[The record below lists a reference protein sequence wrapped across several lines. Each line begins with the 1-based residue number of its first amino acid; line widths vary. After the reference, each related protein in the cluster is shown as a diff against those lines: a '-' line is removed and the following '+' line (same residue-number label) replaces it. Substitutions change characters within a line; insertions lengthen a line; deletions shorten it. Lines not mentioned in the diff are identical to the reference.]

1 MLVGTHQPDCR
12 IDCGRNLQPVCRTVF
27 EAAGHKGR
35 ADRRCG
41 AVFEDLFAGHADHGD
56 YGQDIVCA
64 AVSALAIATV
74 NGLERV
80 VKQPATITADHANGG
95 LLKVS
100 SIDPGHDSQILM
112 QTFLEAMLDIQE
124 QYAEN
129 IDIKMS

>member
-1 MLVGTHQPDCR
+1 MIR
-12 IDCGRNLQPVCRTVF
+12 
-27 EAAGHKGR
+27 
-35 ADRRCG
+35 
-41 AVFEDLFAGHADHGD
+41 AVFHTNQDHGIASFEMTGHADHGD

-100 SIDPGHDSQILM
+100 SIDPGHDSQILL

-129 IDIKMS
+129 IDIKMHKQLKQRPKQQMFKLRQHRLRQRQPKRLT

>member
-1 MLVGTHQPDCR
+1 MIR
-12 IDCGRNLQPVCRTVF
+12 
-27 EAAGHKGR
+27 
-35 ADRRCG
+35 
-41 AVFEDLFAGHADHGD
+41 AVFHTNQDHGIASFEMTGHADHGD

-64 AVSALAIATV
+64 AVSALAI
-74 NGLERV
+74 
-80 VKQPATITADHANGG
+80 G

>member
-1 MLVGTHQPDCR
+1 MIR
-12 IDCGRNLQPVCRTVF
+12 
-27 EAAGHKGR
+27 
-35 ADRRCG
+35 
-41 AVFEDLFAGHADHGD
+41 AVFHTNQDHGIASFEMTGHADHGD

-100 SIDPGHDSQILM
+100 SIDPGHNSQILM